1 MRLAIS
7 RSLFLSAIVIG
18 LVTGAN
24 GSAEAYPQI
33 SAQSDHAFT
42 SESGLQYLAQF
53 PGRRNRPNLDED
65 DFEDRLDDMEE
76 RREDM
81 EDHFDDMEERR
92 EDMED
97 WRGDRTPGPRRFGP
111 GPQGPRSW

>member
-7 RSLFLSAIVIG
+7 KSLFLSAIAIG
-18 LVTGAN
+18 LVIGAN

-33 SAQSDHAFT
+33 SAQSDHMFT

-53 PGRRNRPNLDED
+53 SGRRNRPDLDED
-65 DFEDRLDDMEE
+65 DFEDRLDDMED

-81 EDHFDDMEERR
+81 EDHFDDMEDRR

-97 WRGDRTPGPRRFGP
+97 WRDDRAPGPRRFGP
-111 GPQGPRSW
+111 GPQRPRSW